1 MGCTKLWTLLGGTFC
16 TIKSG
21 ISNLNGA
28 PRIAVYLSTTIAL
41 SGQKPANGRLDGSF
55 GDQLSFWT

>member
-1 MGCTKLWTLLGGTFC
+1 MYKTVDNIRWYFLYNK
-16 TIKSG
+16 